1 MRIGTKICIEVREDV
16 ASLQTM
22 RGEWED
28 LWNRVPG
35 AITFQRPD
43 WILAWIQ
50 TFCPREPF
58 LLIVRKNGK
67 LIALAPF
74 IFYERYSNHGQR
86 ERVLGLMG
94 GSVSDY
100 LDVLIDPD
108 HIQEAVAALWD
119 KIYAKE
125 SHWDLVELTDLA
137 PSSCLLQ
144 NVDGPLKFAVQK
156 HDYCSFISLPTKSEN
171 LKCVIP
177 PHKWEN
183 VRNARNR
190 LQRAGGGTIEIANE
204 NTLDAALEGLFQLH
218 RARWA
223 QECLPGVLQEENIRN
238 FHRQAAPALLKKDV
252 LRLHTLRVNGICIAS
267 AYSFFERKQ
276 ALCYLHGYDPQY
288 AHLSPGTLIIAAV
301 MEDAMRAGKKAV
313 NLLRGQEEYKKSWGV
328 RQENTFCLRA
338 EAASRARAEIL
349 AA

>member
-1 MRIGTKICIEVREDV
+1 M

-35 AITFQRPD
+35 TITFQRPD
-43 WILAWIQ
+43 WILVWIQ

-58 LLIVRKNGK
+58 LLTVRKNGK
-67 LIALAPF
+67 LIAVAPF

-94 GSVSDY
+94 GGVSDY
-100 LDVLIDPD
+100 LDILIDPG
-108 HIQEAVAALWD
+108 HIQEAMAALWD
-119 KIYAKE
+119 KIYAVE
-125 SHWDLVELTDLA
+125 SRWDVVEFTDLA
-137 PSSCLLQ
+137 PSSCLLPTA
-144 NVDGPLKFAVQK
+144 DWLLKSAVQK

-204 NTLDAALEGLFQLH
+204 NTLDAALDGLFQLH

-223 QECLPGVLQEENIRN
+223 QECLPGVLREESVRN
-238 FHRQAAPALLKKDV
+238 FHRRIAPALLKKDV
-252 LRLHTLRVNGICIAS
+252 LRLHTLRVNGSCIAS
-267 AYSFFERKQ
+267 AYSFFEGEQ
-276 ALCYLHGYDPQY
+276 TLCYLHGYDPQY

-301 MEDAMRAGKKAV
+301 IEDAMRAEKKAV
-313 NLLRGQEEYKKSWGV
+313 NFLRGQEEYKKSWGV
-328 RQENTFCLRA
+328 RQENTFCLRV
-338 EAASRARAEIL
+338 ESRSRVRPGIL